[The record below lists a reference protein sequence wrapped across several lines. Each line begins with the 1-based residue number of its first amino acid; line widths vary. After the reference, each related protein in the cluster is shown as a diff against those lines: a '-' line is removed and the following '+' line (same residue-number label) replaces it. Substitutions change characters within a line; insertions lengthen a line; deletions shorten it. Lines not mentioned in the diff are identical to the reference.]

1 MNDMLLSMPDDNAG
15 DRADVGADI
24 VDAFQRLLRQF
35 GAEVEGLDRDVLGWR
50 PAPDTTAIS
59 NLVLH
64 VIGAMKVG
72 FTVLCG
78 EPQERDRAAEFEA
91 RPLSAAE
98 LTARI
103 SAAELDLE
111 QFRDWLSVTDLL
123 ATRHRPARNF
133 RASGLTVLL
142 ITWGHATEHLAQVR
156 LTRQIYDDRCAR
168 AAG

>member
-1 MNDMLLSMPDDNAG
+1 MLPPMPDDNAA
-15 DRADVGADI
+15 DPRDVGADI
-24 VDAFQRLLRQF
+24 VDAFQTILRQF

-50 PAPDTTAIS
+50 PAPDTTPIS

-72 FTVLCG
+72 FTVLSG

-91 RPLSAAE
+91 APLSAAE

-103 SAAELDLE
+103 SAAEHDLE
-111 QFRDWLSVTDLL
+111 RYRDRLSVADLL
-123 ATRHRPARNF
+123 AFRHRPARNF
-133 RASGLTVLL
+133 RASGLTMLL

-156 LTRQIYDDRCAR
+156 LTRQLYDASR
-168 AAG
+168 ALR